1 MKVFKAAI
9 VLLAVSAAGC
19 GMPGGTP
26 SAAPVSSA
34 TSRQAATRQEA
45 APLGH
50 SRRDLAGK
58 YNGSIEW
65 SEAGVM
71 HAGTLE
77 TILRLHNKNIIGPF
91 RITEEGQTTRY
102 RLFGRIKSKTSG
114 EFNIV
119 FLVYNTKGGFAVG
132 TATVANG
139 TLAGQGSKASSGPVP
154 ISVNFNATKQ

>member
-19 GMPGGTP
+19 GMPGGTL
-26 SAAPVSSA
+26 SAPVSSA
-34 TSRQAATRQEA
+34 TSQQAATRQGA
-45 APLGH
+45 TPL
-50 SRRDLAGK
+50 SRSHRKLAGK

-65 SEAGVM
+65 SEGGVM

-77 TILRLHNKNIIGPF
+77 TILRFHNKNIIGPF

-102 RLFGRIKSKTSG
+102 RLFGRIKSKTS
-114 EFNIV
+114 EEAHIV

-132 TATVANG
+132 TGTIANG
-139 TLAGQGSKASSGPVP
+139 TFAGQGNKASAGPDP